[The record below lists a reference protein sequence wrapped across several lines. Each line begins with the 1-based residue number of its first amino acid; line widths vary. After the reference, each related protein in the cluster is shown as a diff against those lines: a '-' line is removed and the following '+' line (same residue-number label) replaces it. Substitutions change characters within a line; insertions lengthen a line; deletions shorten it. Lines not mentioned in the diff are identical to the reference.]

1 MHWPHSLK
9 REKNNLLCGYLSQR
23 IGFSKPCC
31 WRLERHCHGRTKG
44 SLETHRMHY
53 LQVLYTLTE
62 LLGTTPVFIT
72 FLFCS
77 YIFFFLSYLVSY
89 FSWII
94 YIFNLFI
101 FFLFF
106 ILPLQLSQIHNPL
119 SNNDYWYVQTHTH
132 THNDWDCLVL
142 ILSTRVY
149 VWQLGIE

>member
-1 MHWPHSLK
+1 MQINLFSSHLFPADFQCVFYPCPTSIQFLLLILWCWRTVVVPLSLKIQNLGLTTGSKMQSICLMHWPHSLK

-89 FSWII
+89 FS
-94 YIFNLFI
+94 
-101 FFLFF
+101 
-106 ILPLQLSQIHNPL
+106 
-119 SNNDYWYVQTHTH
+119 
-132 THNDWDCLVL
+132 
-142 ILSTRVY
+142 
-149 VWQLGIE
+149 